1 MRQYLFPI
9 IAFTLVSVLFVIV
22 EVSRPKEVD
31 WKESY
36 SLDDK
41 NPFGA
46 YLLFERLQDFN
57 GNKPIIVSEK
67 SIFEELENRE
77 GNYLIA
83 SKKSTLPTSEIDENS
98 AFYEPEIVV
107 SDSTSFTNDTFTTNK
122 DTLNNKDNLLSQN
135 EDSTQITYFIN
146 ENDPKYKKK
155 LPFLYVDT
163 SLTAPCKQCT
173 TYFFV
178 NGTVTPDRYETE
190 MLKKFVAEG
199 NTVVMIADNFGK
211 FVYDSVQ
218 IFTRDYFEYNIFTD
232 SSKPKTQISFYPR
245 FTNNTN
251 SKFYIQEKRIAF
263 EKYIRSDDSIFTTVI
278 ASKSD
283 TLPIGV
289 KVSYGRGQ
297 FLFFTTPK
305 LFTNYGIIKSE
316 TNSLVTA
323 LLSILPN
330 NTILWNDYY
339 KFNATNVSKSPLRYI
354 LSQEALRWAYY
365 MFLIV
370 SIIYI
375 SFAMKR
381 TQRPIPI
388 VKPVSN
394 DTVDFVNTIGTL
406 FFQSKEHRIIA
417 LKKIQYFFDFLR
429 STYYLNTSKF
439 DKDFF
444 EKASLKLQ
452 LPMDETISLFSKIN
466 GVLESDTI
474 DETEMKQLVLQIDK
488 LITLGQG
495 TKKATV

>member
-9 IAFTLVSVLFVIV
+9 IAFTLVSVLFVVV
-22 EVSRPKEVD
+22 EISRPKEVD

-67 SIFEELENRE
+67 SIFEELENRS
-77 GNYLIA
+77 GNLSIS
-83 SKKSTLPTSEIDENS
+83 SKKYYSNLENNEEYIS
-98 AFYEPEIVV
+98 YYEPDEQTVDSTIKSQNDTTIIK
-107 SDSTSFTNDTFTTNK
+107 SDSTNTSLDTVK
-122 DTLNNKDNLLSQN
+122 VKRSISKKPLL
-135 EDSTQITYFIN
+135 F
-146 ENDPKYKKK
+146 
-155 LPFLYVDT
+155 VDT
-163 SLTAPCKQCT
+163 NLTTRCDVCT

-178 NGTVTPDRYETE
+178 NGTVAPDRYETE
-190 MLKKFVAEG
+190 MLMKFVAEG
-199 NTVVMIADNFGK
+199 NTVVLIAENFGK
-211 FVYDSVQ
+211 YVYDSVQ
-218 IFTRDYFEYNIFTD
+218 IFTRDHFENNLFTD
-232 SSKPKTQISFYPR
+232 STRPKTHISFYPR
-245 FTNNTN
+245 FSNKSD
-251 SKFYIQEKRIAF
+251 SKFYITEKRIAF
-263 EKYIRSDDSIFTTVI
+263 EKYIRSNDSLFTTVI

-283 TLPIGV
+283 SLPIGA
-289 KVSYGRGQ
+289 KVQYGRGQ

-305 LFTNYGIIKSE
+305 LFTNYGIIKPE
-316 TNSLVTA
+316 TNQLVTA

-339 KFNATNVSKSPLRYI
+339 KFNATNVSRSPLRYI

-365 MFLIV
+365 MFLFV
-370 SIIYI
+370 SLVYI
-375 SFAMKR
+375 TFAMKR

-429 STYYLNTSKF
+429 TTYYINTSKF
-439 DKDFF
+439 DKEFF

-474 DETEMKQLVLQIDK
+474 DEEEMKQLVLQIDK
-488 LITLGQG
+488 LIAQGQG